1 MQIKDKIAS
10 IPYLLSIKRLA
21 NEKKVDVYL
30 VGGFLRDLYLNREEN
45 FDFDF
50 VVEKDAERFS
60 VAFSRKIN
68 CKWIVLDKKER
79 TYRVIVK
86 KKENI
91 YHYDFSQLKGDSLE
105 ADLLRRDF
113 SINTLL
119 LNVNRFPHVQVI
131 DRLEAMRD
139 LRKKIIRAVSEEVIL
154 EDPLRILRAFS
165 LWARYNSVSYTHLT
179 LPTKA

>member
-91 YHYDFSQLKGDSLE
+91 YHYDFSQLKGD
-105 ADLLRRDF
+105 RGF
-113 SINTLL
+113 
-119 LNVNRFPHVQVI
+119 
-131 DRLEAMRD
+131 
-139 LRKKIIRAVSEEVIL
+139 KKENYKS
-154 EDPLRILRAFS
+154 S
-165 LWARYNSVSYTHLT
+165 
-179 LPTKA
+179 K